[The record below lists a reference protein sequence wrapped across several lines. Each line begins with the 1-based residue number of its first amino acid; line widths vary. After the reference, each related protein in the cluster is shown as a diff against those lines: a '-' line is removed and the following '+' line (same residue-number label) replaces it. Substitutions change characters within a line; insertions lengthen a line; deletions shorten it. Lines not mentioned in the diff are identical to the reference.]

1 MQNELPT
8 TLFAFFLSHFA
19 FGGLVMFSKFFLSER
34 DLEAIQGA
42 LLRNPLLA
50 SLLMISPVDAFRYL
64 NLVPKFFDALLPAPA
79 EDVDLVRE
87 LLRALEAGKTALEHP
102 QTVEQAVGQP
112 APPPGPVSPEPEAP
126 APEAAPPDVAL
137 SVSKAALQRAVQLYA
152 DGNFKDQEFVFPA
165 QRWLDVKAKGVSIDL
180 DLAAEQA
187 RIIARLWGAFAFR
200 AASLERLPGRLTFPI
215 EIELRA
221 RVIADEA
228 NNLLLSVSEGELSI
242 VNPPLPGRLANDL
255 VKKIVADMPGIPL
268 VQVPT
273 RFEIPGDPPAELA
286 LRLSHIGID
295 PGGLRLELRI

>member
-1 MQNELPT
+1 
-8 TLFAFFLSHFA
+8 
-19 FGGLVMFSKFFLSER
+19 MFSKFFLNEK

-64 NLVPKFFDALLPAPA
+64 NLVPKFFDALLPTPT

-87 LLRALEAGKTALEHP
+87 LLRALEAGKTALERP
-102 QTVEQAVGQP
+102 QTVGQEVGQP
-112 APPPGPVSPEPEAP
+112 APPPKAAAPEPAAPEPEAT
-126 APEAAPPDVAL
+126 PPDVAL
-137 SVSKAALQRAVQLYA
+137 SVSKAVLQRAVRLYA

-187 RIIARLWGAFAFR
+187 RIIAWLWGAFAFR
-200 AASLERLPGRLTFPI
+200 AAPAPLERLPGRLAFPI

-221 RVIADEA
+221 RVAADEA
-228 NNLLLSVSEGELSI
+228 NNLFLSVSEGELSI
-242 VNPPLPGRLANDL
+242 VNPPLPGRVASDL
-255 VKKIVADMPGIPL
+255 VKKIVAAMPGIPL

-286 LRLSHIGID
+286 LRLTHIGID
-295 PGGLRLELRI
+295 PAGLRLELRL